1 MRKDSKSK
9 NVYRKQR
16 GRKAGQF
23 NKKKIKFRDWVRGCA
38 VIICGMTTSRRG
50 LKTKQENAKEKK
62 ISR

>member
-1 MRKDSKSK
+1 MCIESREAGKQDSLT
-9 NVYRKQR
+9 
-16 GRKAGQF
+16 
-23 NKKKIKFRDWVRGCA
+23 KKKKKFRDWVRGCA

>member
-1 MRKDSKSK
+1 MSIESREAGKQDSLT
-9 NVYRKQR
+9 
-16 GRKAGQF
+16 
-23 NKKKIKFRDWVRGCA
+23 KKKKFRDWVRGCA